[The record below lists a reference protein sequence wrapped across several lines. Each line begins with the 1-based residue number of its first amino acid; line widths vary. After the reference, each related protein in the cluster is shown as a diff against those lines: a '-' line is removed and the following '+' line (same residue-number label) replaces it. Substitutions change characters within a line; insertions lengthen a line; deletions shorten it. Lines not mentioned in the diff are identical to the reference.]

1 MGKAGLPLRL
11 PRWQGPRPRQP
22 PGLPSG
28 WLHELGV
35 FGISAPTRLGAA
47 NLAMPMVSLSDL
59 FEAFCLLFV
68 LPASLHNLIGF
79 YLALSPSGP
88 VVS

>member
-1 MGKAGLPLRL
+1 MNAFAH
-11 PRWQGPRPRQP
+11 
-22 PGLPSG
+22 PSG
-28 WLHELGV
+28 SHELGV

-68 LPASLHNLIGF
+68 LPPACTI
-79 YLALSPSGP
+79 
-88 VVS
+88 